1 MAIFKKKLSKRAQKL
16 LDEIQSQEIPM
27 SRDSKSDFAA
37 DNTNELFVRYM
48 GSKQKFSAIKYRKF
62 AAQNKM
68 VIWSLGY
75 LVLGAIIFLLA
86 NNGWGSYQTYSEKV
100 MNSKQKLPKV
110 LAEIKSIENNAKS
123 IQQDI
128 LNKKQ
133 NIQDRLN
140 KIPSQSAADDLVNQ
154 VAILLETGDL
164 KIVKQ
169 EIQIKKSLS
178 PVTFSIPPLQKP
190 DADTTIFSNIA
201 VAMKADA
208 PETKEDKKNVAE
220 KLTGKKMRK
229 DKKKGQKKKSEPQ
242 EKEQITQV
250 ANALKDNYKSIMDD
264 IKNKEA
270 QRNKKLMESL
280 PKNMSFMTYHF
291 QLKGQYLDYLKARQ
305 EVLKKY
311 PYLIIPVEEIVTEK
325 NQNEIQFRVIYN
337 IPFFTE
343 DNPIQSINRRGK

>member
-1 MAIFKKKLSKRAQKL
+1 MSIFKKKLSKRAQKL
-16 LDEIQSQEIPM
+16 LDEIKAKEISSQ
-27 SRDSKSDFAA
+27 
-37 DNTNELFVRYM
+37 DNVSANDVAENRLAVRYL

-68 VIWSLGY
+68 IIWSVGY
-75 LVLGAIIFLLA
+75 IVLGAIIFFIA

-100 MNSKQKLPKV
+100 MKSKQKLPKV
-110 LAEIKSIENNAKS
+110 LAEIKNIEKNAQK

-133 NIQDRLN
+133 NIQDQLN
-140 KIPSQSAADDLVNQ
+140 KIPSQSGADDLVNQ
-154 VAILLETGDL
+154 VAMLLENGDL

-190 DADTTIFSNIA
+190 DADTTIFSNI
-201 VAMKADA
+201 VVPMEDDA
-208 PETKEDKKNVAE
+208 PKAKKDKKNVAE

-229 DKKKGQKKKSEPQ
+229 GKKKDNKKKPEAK
-242 EKEQITQV
+242 EKPQITQA
-250 ANALKDNYKSIMDD
+250 ANALKDNYKTIMDV

-270 QRNKKLMESL
+270 QRKQKLMKSL
-280 PKNMSFMTYHF
+280 PKNVSFMTYHF

-305 EVLKKY
+305 DVLKQY
-311 PYLIIPVEEIVTEK
+311 PYLIIPVEEIVTEN
-325 NQNEIQFRVIYN
+325 NQDEIQFRVIYD

-343 DNPIQSINRRGK
+343 NNPIQSTKRKG

>member
-1 MAIFKKKLSKRAQKL
+1 MSIFKKKLSKRAQKL
-16 LDEIQSQEIPM
+16 LDEIKAQEMSSQ
-27 SRDSKSDFAA
+27 
-37 DNTNELFVRYM
+37 DNENKNVSNVSENRLAVRYM

-68 VIWSLGY
+68 IVWSLSY
-75 LVLGAIIFLLA
+75 LVLGAIIFFVA
-86 NNGWGSYQTYSEKV
+86 NNGWGSYQTYSAKV
-100 MNSKQKLPKV
+100 MKSKQKLPKV
-110 LAEIKSIENNAKS
+110 IAEIKNIEKNAQK

-133 NIQDRLN
+133 NIEDQMN
-140 KIPSQSAADDLVNQ
+140 KIPSQSGADDLVNQ
-154 VAILLETGDL
+154 VAMLLENGDL

-190 DADTTIFSNIA
+190 AADTTIFSNI
-201 VAMKADA
+201 VVPMEDDA
-208 PETKEDKKNVAE
+208 PKAKKDKKNVAE

-229 DKKKGQKKKSEPQ
+229 GKKKDNKKKPGVEEKPQ
-242 EKEQITQV
+242 VTQA
-250 ANALKDNYKSIMDD
+250 ANALKDNYKTIMDV

-270 QRNKKLMESL
+270 QRKQKLMKSL
-280 PKNMSFMTYHF
+280 PKNVSFMTYHF

-305 EVLKKY
+305 DVLKQY

-325 NQNEIQFRVIYN
+325 NQDEIQFRVIYD

-343 DNPIQSINRRGK
+343 NIPIQSTKRKG

>member
-16 LDEIQSQEIPM
+16 LDEIKAQEI
-27 SRDSKSDFAA
+27 SGQ
-37 DNTNELFVRYM
+37 DNTNKNANNGAENKLAVRYM

-68 VIWSLGY
+68 IVWSVGY
-75 LVLGAIIFLLA
+75 IVLGAIIFFVA
-86 NNGWGSYQTYSEKV
+86 NNGWGSYQTYSAKV

-110 LAEIKSIENNAKS
+110 IGEIKRIEKNAQK

-133 NIQDRLN
+133 NIQDQLN
-140 KIPSQSAADDLVNQ
+140 KIPSKSGADDLVNQ
-154 VAILLETGDL
+154 VAMLLENGDL

-190 DADTTIFSNIA
+190 AADTTIFSNI
-201 VAMKADA
+201 VVPMEDDA
-208 PETKEDKKNVAE
+208 QKVKKDKKNVAE

-229 DKKKGQKKKSEPQ
+229 GKKKDDKKPEVQ
-242 EKEQITQV
+242 EKPEINQA
-250 ANALKDNYKSIMDD
+250 ANALKDNYKTIMDV

-270 QRNKKLMESL
+270 QRKQKLMKSL
-280 PKNMSFMTYHF
+280 PKNVSFMTYHF

-305 EVLKKY
+305 NVLKQY

-325 NQNEIQFRVIYN
+325 NQDEIQFRVIYD

-343 DNPIQSINRRGK
+343 NNPIQSTKRKG

>member
-1 MAIFKKKLSKRAQKL
+1 MSIFKKKLSKRAQKL
-16 LDEIQSQEIPM
+16 LDEIKAQEI
-27 SRDSKSDFAA
+27 SSQ
-37 DNTNELFVRYM
+37 DNEGANDVAENRLAVRYL

-68 VIWSLGY
+68 IIWSVGY
-75 LVLGAIIFLLA
+75 IVLGAIIFFIA

-100 MNSKQKLPKV
+100 MKSKQKLPKV
-110 LAEIKSIENNAKS
+110 LAEIKNIEKNAQK

-133 NIQDRLN
+133 NIQDQLN
-140 KIPSQSAADDLVNQ
+140 KIPSQSGADDLVNQ
-154 VAILLETGDL
+154 VAMLLENGDL

-190 DADTTIFSNIA
+190 DADTTIFSNI
-201 VAMKADA
+201 VVPMEDDA
-208 PETKEDKKNVAE
+208 PKAKKDKKNVAE

-229 DKKKGQKKKSEPQ
+229 GKKKDNKKKPDVEEKPQ
-242 EKEQITQV
+242 ASQA
-250 ANALKDNYKSIMDD
+250 ANALKDNYKTIMDV

-270 QRNKKLMESL
+270 QRKQKLMKSL
-280 PKNMSFMTYHF
+280 PKNVSFMTYHF

-305 EVLKKY
+305 DVLKKY

-325 NQNEIQFRVIYN
+325 NQDEIQFRVIYD

-343 DNPIQSINRRGK
+343 NIPIQSTKRKG

>member
-1 MAIFKKKLSKRAQKL
+1 MALLKKKLSKRAQQL

-27 SRDSKSDFAA
+27 SQEPGSGVGANDFNKLAI
-37 DNTNELFVRYM
+37 RYM
-48 GSKQKFSAIKYRKF
+48 GSKYKFSAVKYRKF
-62 AAQNKM
+62 SAQNQM
-68 VIWSLGY
+68 ILWSVGY
-75 LVLGAIIFLLA
+75 IVLGAMIFFVA

-100 MNSKQKLPKV
+100 MKSKQKLPKV
-110 LAEIKSIENNAKS
+110 LAEIKNIEKNAQK

-133 NIQDRLN
+133 NIQDQLN
-140 KIPSQSAADDLVNQ
+140 KIPSESAADELVNQ
-154 VAILLETGDL
+154 VAMLLENGDL

-190 DADTTIFSNIA
+190 VADTTIFSNIA
-201 VAMKADA
+201 VPMEDDA
-208 PETKEDKKNVAE
+208 PKAKKDKKNVAE

-229 DKKKGQKKKSEPQ
+229 GKKKDKKKKPEAE
-242 EKEQITQV
+242 EKPQITQA
-250 ANALKDNYKSIMDD
+250 ANALKDNYKTIMDV
-264 IKNKEA
+264 IQNKEA
-270 QRNKKLMESL
+270 QRKQKLMKSL
-280 PKNMSFMTYHF
+280 PKNVSFMTYHF

-305 EVLKKY
+305 DVLKQY

-325 NQNEIQFRVIYN
+325 NQDEIQFRVIYD

-343 DNPIQSINRRGK
+343 NNPIQSTKRKG

>member
-16 LDEIQSQEIPM
+16 LDEIKAQEI
-27 SRDSKSDFAA
+27 SSQDKVSANNFAENRLA
-37 DNTNELFVRYM
+37 VRYL

-68 VIWSLGY
+68 IIWSVGY
-75 LVLGAIIFLLA
+75 IVLGAIIFFIA
-86 NNGWGSYQTYSEKV
+86 NNGWASYQTYSEKV
-100 MNSKQKLPKV
+100 KKSKQKLPKV
-110 LAEIKSIENNAKS
+110 LAEIKNIEKNAQK

-133 NIQDRLN
+133 KIQDQLN
-140 KIPSQSAADDLVNQ
+140 KIPSQSGADDLVNQ
-154 VAILLETGDL
+154 VAMLLENGDL

-190 DADTTIFSNIA
+190 DADTTIFSNI
-201 VAMKADA
+201 VVPMDDDA
-208 PETKEDKKNVAE
+208 PKAKKDKKNVAE

-229 DKKKGQKKKSEPQ
+229 GKKNNKKKPEAK
-242 EKEQITQV
+242 EKPQITQA
-250 ANALKDNYKSIMDD
+250 ANALKDNYKTIMDV

-270 QRNKKLMESL
+270 QRKQKLMKSL
-280 PKNMSFMTYHF
+280 PKNVSFMTYHF

-305 EVLKKY
+305 DVLKQY
-311 PYLIIPVEEIVTEK
+311 PYLIIPVEEIVTEN
-325 NQNEIQFRVIYN
+325 NQDEIQFRVIYD

-343 DNPIQSINRRGK
+343 NNPIQSTKRKG